1 MEGQHI
7 QVPGAGAEAAGLD
20 AGLRKQA
27 SLQTT
32 VRRIARRHP
41 TMVGAL
47 VMILLITLM
56 AILAPFLFTADPKRA
71 DPLFRL
77 LPPQSEYWFGTDR
90 LGRDVYTRTI
100 YGSRISLLVGVSVA
114 LIVAAAASLI
124 GLLAGYFRLFD
135 MIIMRVMD
143 GMMSI
148 PTVLLAI
155 ALVSITGSSVQNVIM
170 ALSVASAPRGVR
182 VVRSAVLSLA
192 QEQYVEAAKAVGA
205 RTPRILSRHIFP
217 GVIAPLTVLASII
230 LANSILV
237 EAILSFLG
245 AGTPTEI
252 PSWGNMMAEGR
263 TNLSGAI
270 WGVAFPGLF
279 LTITVLAFNVLGDNL
294 RDLLDPRLSRSE

>member
-1 MEGQHI
+1 M
-7 QVPGAGAEAAGLD
+7 VAGTGVVMAM
-20 AGLRKQA
+20 
-27 SLQTT
+27 
-32 VRRIARRHP
+32 VFIA
-41 TMVGAL
+41 
-47 VMILLITLM
+47 IT
-56 AILAPFLFTADPKRA
+56 APLLFTGSPKELDP
-71 DPLFRL
+71 FIRL
-77 LPPQSEYWFGTDR
+77 EAPSASAWFGTDN

-135 MIIMRVMD
+135 MLIMRVMD

-155 ALVSITGSSVQNVIM
+155 ALVSSTGSSVQNVIM